1 MKRRITALLCL
12 LVIAS
17 VMLTSCSSGR
27 GETVMSYGDASINEN
42 IFIYMLAL
50 GKTQLLQN
58 YSGATTDIPMLWA
71 QSVGE
76 GATFDDLSYLDQ
88 QLDMRVKLFF
98 ADYALQHGGKLTSEE
113 KKELQTQMDGLV
125 EQFGSKAALNKYL
138 EVYTMNYDL
147 LEEYYELEYLQS
159 KGLSMA
165 FSIDG
170 EYEIPIED
178 AYTYYRNNF
187 VTVKHIAIGT
197 EYAGT
202 DEDGNYIYFTEEEK
216 AERKKLIDGITEA
229 LEKGEDWDKYAPLS
243 EDKFNELNPDGYT
256 ITRGVLDR
264 SMAGYE
270 ALAFSLKEVEW
281 DTFELEGTSTYIV
294 KRVPLLESDFENCYS
309 NIMTNLID
317 AASTQAALDNDTS
330 FVINEDIIDAYN
342 MAMIPVL
349 T

>member
-1 MKRRITALLCL
+1 MKRRIAVLLCL
-12 LVIAS
+12 LMLVS
-17 VMLTSCSSGR
+17 VMMTSCSSGK
-27 GETVMSYGDASINEN
+27 GETVMSYGDVSINEN

-71 QSVGE
+71 QTIAE
-76 GATFDDLSYLDQ
+76 GTTFDDLSYLDQ

-113 KKELQTQMDGLV
+113 KKELQKQMDALV
-125 EQFGSKAALNKYL
+125 EQFGTKAALNKYL
-138 EVYTMNYDL
+138 ETYTMNYDL
-147 LEEYYELEYLQS
+147 LEDYYEIEFLHS

-170 EYEIPIED
+170 EYEIPVED
-178 AYTYYRNNF
+178 AYTYYDNNF

-202 DEDGNYIYFTEEEK
+202 DEDGNYIYYTEEEK
-216 AERKKLIDGITEA
+216 AERKALIDGIITA
-229 LEKGEDWDKYAPLS
+229 LENGEDWDKFAALS

-270 ALAFSLKEVEW
+270 SVAFSLEEGEW
-281 DTFELEGTSTYIV
+281 DTFELEGTSTYII

-309 NIMTNLID
+309 TIMTTLID
-317 AASTQAALDNDTS
+317 AASTQTALDHDTG

-349 T
+349 S

>member
-1 MKRRITALLCL
+1 
-12 LVIAS
+12 
-17 VMLTSCSSGR
+17 
-27 GETVMSYGDASINEN
+27 MSYGDVSINEN
-42 IFIYMLAL
+42 MFIYMLAM

-71 QSVGE
+71 QEVADGT
-76 GATFDDLSYLDQ
+76 TFDDLSYLDQ
-88 QLDMRVKLFF
+88 QLDIRVKMFF
-98 ADYALQHGGKLTSEE
+98 ADYALKHGGKLTSEE
-113 KKELQTQMDGLV
+113 KKELTAKMDELV
-125 EQFGSKAALNKYL
+125 KNFGSKAALNKYL
-138 EVYTMNYDL
+138 ETYTMNYEM
-147 LEEYYELEYLQS
+147 LEDYYELEFLQS

-170 EYEIPIED
+170 EYEIPLED
-178 AYTYYRNNF
+178 AQTYFKNNF

-216 AERKKLIDGITEA
+216 AERQKLIDGVIEA

-270 ALAFSLKEVEW
+270 SVAFSLEEGEW
-281 DTFELEGTSTYIV
+281 DTFELEGTSMYII
-294 KRVPLLESDFENCYS
+294 KRVPLLESDFQNCYTT
-309 NIMTNLID
+309 IMKTLID
-317 AASTQAALDNDTS
+317 AASTQAVLDKDTE
-330 FVINEDIIDAYN
+330 FVINQDVLDSYN

>member
-1 MKRRITALLCL
+1 MY
-12 LVIAS
+12 
-17 VMLTSCSSGR
+17 
-27 GETVMSYGDASINEN
+27 YGDVSINEN
-42 IFIYMLAL
+42 MFIYMLAM

-71 QSVGE
+71 QEVADGT
-76 GATFDDLSYLDQ
+76 TFDDLSYLDQ
-88 QLDMRVKLFF
+88 QLDIRVKMFF
-98 ADYALQHGGKLTSEE
+98 ADYALKHGGKLTSEE
-113 KKELQTQMDGLV
+113 KKELTAKMDELV
-125 EQFGSKAALNKYL
+125 KNFGSKAALNKYL
-138 EVYTMNYDL
+138 ETYTMNYDM
-147 LEEYYELEYLQS
+147 LEDYYELEFLQS

-170 EYEIPIED
+170 EYEIPLED
-178 AYTYYRNNF
+178 AQTYFKNNF

-216 AERKKLIDGITEA
+216 AERQKLIDGVIEA

-270 ALAFSLKEVEW
+270 SVAFSLEEGEW
-281 DTFELEGTSTYIV
+281 DTFELEGTSMYII
-294 KRVPLLESDFENCYS
+294 KRVPLLESDFQNCYTT
-309 NIMTNLID
+309 IMKTLID
-317 AASTQAALDNDTS
+317 AASTQAVLDKDTE
-330 FVINEDIIDAYN
+330 FVINQDVLDSYN